1 MSSKKPIGIT
11 ANLEKPQVPQ
21 VARALSR
28 QLSHLKEPLLLE
40 RRLAES
46 LGRSDGVEMTEI
58 RQRCRLLIV
67 LGGDGTVLHAVREVY
82 PYPIPILPVNLG
94 KLGFLAA
101 VPPGNLRK
109 ILPIVLKGK
118 AQTLSHS
125 TLDVSIESN
134 GKEIRGMVALNDAVV
149 SHGAIS
155 RVAELGL
162 WVDGKFLNSY
172 TCDGVIFST
181 ATGSTAYSLS
191 AGGPIVVPEARVY
204 SITPICPHTLS
215 NRSVIVA
222 EHSVVE
228 TRIITQPD
236 ELFLSLDG
244 QRIVHL
250 NPNDRVRVT
259 IGRYKV
265 QMVTFPGGSF
275 FELLRKK
282 LHWTGSNI

>member
-1 MSSKKPIGIT
+1 VSSKKPIGIT